1 MERVKCDNGCLDDVE
16 VEDNCACSKVQQPPP
31 FPRNKYHFNE
41 FTLKPL

>member
-31 FPRNKYHFNE
+31 SLETSIILMSSP
-41 FTLKPL
+41 